1 MNKPVDLNFEPG
13 EVVTIVFI
21 DKMELMARIIKTQPP
36 DQIVVDLLHDGLD
49 EEYTI
54 HTNEIYRIEPINDK
68 DDTEK

>member
-54 HTNEIYRIEPINDK
+54 HRNELYRIEAIENK
-68 DDTEK
+68 DEV

>member
-1 MNKPVDLNFEPG
+1 MNKSVDLDIEQG
-13 EVVTIVFI
+13 AVVKITFI
-21 DKMELMARIIKTQPP
+21 DKMEVISRIIKTQPP
-36 DQIVVDLLHDGLD
+36 DHIVVDLLHDGLD